1 MTTKQEAIRVALE
14 ALEPFAKAFTWSRD
28 QYAKRYGKDAEQGY
42 KNFDAMP
49 SVWKMESLA
58 FSLDD
63 LRRASAA
70 HALLSQVEA
79 AQVPSAEEEQDRF
92 EADADTISSEVNH
105 IPEVQNL
112 PDLCT
117 EDVWPHVERA
127 LVAVGRYYRAQ
138 VPSVEEVATALEHH
152 LLELVVSAAKIPAT
166 DGPIVSASKRVEL
179 VLTFKQIILA
189 LFKGEKK

>member
-70 HALLSQVEA
+70 HALLSQAEA
-79 AQVPSAEEEQDRF
+79 VLASTPPKPAERSRINADYFNLILEECGF
-92 EADADTISSEVNH
+92 ENSGYAA
-105 IPEVQNL
+105 VQL
-112 PDLCT
+112 CEFIEGKRDL
-117 EDVWPHVERA
+117 
-127 LVAVGRYYRAQ
+127 
-138 VPSVEEVATALEHH
+138 
-152 LLELVVSAAKIPAT
+152 
-166 DGPIVSASKRVEL
+166 
-179 VLTFKQIILA
+179 
-189 LFKGEKK
+189 